1 MKEMRS
7 FRPTGRRWDPRAG
20 LVLAAVFAV
29 AAGMSPQISAPVGQ
43 TYYTVA
49 VGLESGYD
57 VKTQCFEFFNERLCT
72 LDGSICGFWQPAA
85 ARGRPLGFSY
95 DLTTLDDGKLMQMEG
110 RGWLEA
116 RGRKSS
122 ISGTGWLGAVEGN
135 DRGRNFSFAGRAV
148 GKEECLD
155 LLGDEGPD
163 DVTVI
168 VGSGNVASEDRAVED
183 FHGLIASGVGRVE
196 IRHGASESLR
206 ITADDNILPILTSE
220 VRNGRL
226 VLGTEPGTSYRT
238 HNDVLFEITVR
249 ELDEVTVSGV
259 MAVDASGIDT
269 DRFEVNVSGV
279 SRLTAAGRADRQSV
293 LIAGVS
299 RYDAEDL
306 ASRTVE
312 IDVTGL
318 SSAVVR
324 VSERLTGSASGG
336 SVLEYIGNPVV
347 DVAVDFLSTLR
358 KIG

>member
-1 MKEMRS
+1 MRITGS
-7 FRPTGRRWDPRAG
+7 MPTGRRRRRATG

-29 AAGMSPQISAPVGQ
+29 AAGMSAKAGAPVGK
-43 TYYTVA
+43 TYYTAA

-57 VKTQCFEFFNERLCT
+57 VKTQCFEFFTERLCT
-72 LDGSICGFWQPAA
+72 LDGSICGVWQPASA
-85 ARGRPLGFSY
+85 GGRRQAFSY
-95 DLTTLDDGKLMQMEG
+95 DLTTLDDGELMQMEG
-110 RGWLEA
+110 RAWIEKQ
-116 RGRKSS
+116 GRKSS
-122 ISGTGWLGAVEGN
+122 ISGTGWFGSVEGD
-135 DRGRNFSFAGRAV
+135 DRGRNFSFAGREV

-168 VGSGNVASEDRAVED
+168 VGSGNVASEDRPVED
-183 FHGLIASGVGRVE
+183 FHGLIASGVARVE

-259 MAVDASGIDT
+259 MAVEASGIDT

-279 SRLTAAGRADRQSV
+279 SRLTVAGQVDRQRV

-299 RYDAEDL
+299 GYDAEDL

-324 VSERLTGSASGG
+324 VSERLTGSVSGG

-347 DVAVDFLSTLR
+347 DVTVDFLSTLR
-358 KIG
+358 RIG